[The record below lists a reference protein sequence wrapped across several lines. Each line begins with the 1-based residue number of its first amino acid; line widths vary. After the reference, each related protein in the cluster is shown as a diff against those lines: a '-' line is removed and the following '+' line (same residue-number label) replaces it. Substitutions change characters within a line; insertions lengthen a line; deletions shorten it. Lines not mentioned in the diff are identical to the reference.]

1 MSKRNRNIIIWA
13 LTWAVLFLV
22 VVYSPIGRPDLYVGT
37 SYYVYNQG
45 VNFKGGIANAPTS
58 KSYTQAEDADTETPS
73 YTPIE
78 SSNGEYTGNASK
90 FSYQNST
97 AAAIQANKSA
107 NYSQGSSGNAALS
120 FGASRQQAQGTAT
133 AQDGD
138 VSSLSSSLTLN
149 STATNRQSA
158 KHTTGPNR
166 GGPNPGGDPEE
177 NAIPVGD
184 GMWFLII
191 MAGAY
196 LLWRKK
202 QTEKANTSAHKQ
214 VTIH

>member
-37 SYYVYNQG
+37 NYYVSNQG

-58 KSYTQAEDADTETPS
+58 KSYTQTEDADIETPS

-78 SSNGEYTGNASK
+78 NSNGEYAGNASK
-90 FSYQNST
+90 FNLQNST
-97 AAAIQANKSA
+97 GAAIPGSKPN
-107 NYSQGSSGNAALS
+107 NYSQGSTGNAALA
-120 FGASRQQAQGTAT
+120 FGASRQQAQGTVT
-133 AQDGD
+133 QNGD
-138 VSSLSSSLTLN
+138 VSSLSSDLTLN
-149 STATNRQSA
+149 STTATRQSA
-158 KHTTGPNR
+158 RHTGPNN
-166 GGPNPGGDPEE
+166 GGPNPGGDPID
-177 NAIPVGD
+177 NPIPVGD

-196 LLWRKK
+196 VFWRYRRATKLK
-202 QTEKANTSAHKQ
+202 TVQK
-214 VTIH
+214 

>member
-37 SYYVYNQG
+37 SYYVSNQG

-58 KSYTQAEDADTETPS
+58 KSYTQTEDADIETPA

-78 SSNGEYTGNASK
+78 SSNGEYAGNASK
-90 FSYQNST
+90 FNSQNS
-97 AAAIQANKSA
+97 AGGAILGNKSA
-107 NYSQGSSGNAALS
+107 NYSQSSTGNAALS
-120 FGASRQQAQGTAT
+120 FGSGRQQAQGTAT
-133 AQDGD
+133 AQNGD

-149 STATNRQSA
+149 STATTRQSV
-158 KHTTGPNR
+158 HSTGKPND
-166 GGPNPGGDPEE
+166 GGPNPGGDPTG
-177 NAIPVGD
+177 NPIPVGD

-196 LLWRKK
+196 VFWRKDRA
-202 QTEKANTSAHKQ
+202 TKANITTHK
-214 VTIH
+214 

>member
-13 LTWAVLFLV
+13 LTWAVLFPV

-37 SYYVYNQG
+37 SYYVSNQG

-58 KSYTQAEDADTETPS
+58 KSYTQTEDADIETPA

-78 SSNGEYTGNASK
+78 SSNGEYAGNASK
-90 FSYQNST
+90 FNSQNS
-97 AAAIQANKSA
+97 AGGAILGNKSA
-107 NYSQGSSGNAALS
+107 NYSQSSTGNAALS
-120 FGASRQQAQGTAT
+120 FGSGRQQAQGTAT
-133 AQDGD
+133 AQNGD
-138 VSSLSSSLTLN
+138 VSSLSSDLTLN
-149 STATNRQSA
+149 SATSTRQSA
-158 KHTTGPNR
+158 RHTGTNN

-196 LLWRKK
+196 VFWRYRRATKLK
-202 QTEKANTSAHKQ
+202 TVQK
-214 VTIH
+214 